1 MKKRNIFIITLAVC
15 LTVASV
21 FTILMTNSYLID
33 VETADNVITIGNVQ
47 TSLSEGSFNTSSTY
61 SLAAGTVVSKSPKVK
76 NTGINDEYVF
86 LRVTVPK
93 RNVTLLQESGA
104 VKGKM
109 IAPKPENPEVFRIL
123 TDSNGTKLTNTD
135 NPSISNDV
143 IDFTIHKSDV
153 STAGWKL
160 ISFTSGTS
168 GTNYNTYIFGYN
180 KKLKAAKNGS
190 AAEETVTLFDK
201 VQLKSFIDEELS
213 GDGSTSLNDKNLV
226 INIKAIAIQA
236 DDLGIDGLGEYLTD
250 EQINTI
256 YGIVNNKGDVS

>member
-15 LTVASV
+15 LTAASIITV
-21 FTILMTNSYLID
+21 LLTNSYLID
-33 VETADNVITIGNVQ
+33 IETADNVITIGSVEA
-47 TSLSEGSFNTSSTY
+47 TLTEGDFNTESSY
-61 SLAAGTVVSKSPKVK
+61 PLAAGTIVNKAPMVT
-76 NTGINDEYVF
+76 NTGTNDEYVF
-86 LRVTVPK
+86 LKVTVPK

-104 VKGKM
+104 YRGKK
-109 IAPKPENPEVFRIL
+109 IDPKPDNPEVFRIL
-123 TDSNGTKLTNTD
+123 TESNGTKLTNTD
-135 NPSISNDV
+135 NASISNDV
-143 IDFTIHKSDV
+143 DFTIHKSAE

-213 GDGSTSLNDKNLV
+213 GNDNTSLNDKNLV

-256 YGIVNNKGDVS
+256 YGIVNNKGDAP

>member
-1 MKKRNIFIITLAVC
+1 MKKRKMMIIIMAVC

-47 TSLSEGSFNTSSTY
+47 TSLSEGSFNTDSTY

-86 LRVTVPK
+86 LKVTVPK
-93 RNVTLLQESGA
+93 RNVTLLQESG
-104 VKGKM
+104 VDKGKK
-109 IAPKPENPEVFRIL
+109 IDPKPDNPEVFRIL
-123 TDSNGTKLTNTD
+123 TESNGTKLTNTD
-135 NPSISNDV
+135 NASISNDV
-143 IDFTIHKSDV
+143 DFTIHKSAE

-213 GDGSTSLNDKNLV
+213 GNGNTSLNDKNLV